1 MNAFFLYLHTFNTNN
16 MKKYLFLTILSA
28 GLLFASCG
36 SDDSGKSDNGNTPE
50 NPENPGQPVTVKS
63 EWEPKT
69 IKLVK
74 IVPLYTLDYPHT
86 SGCTRDYLQLMSDNT
101 AKFFHYEGTDCK
113 VTEYGQAFQR
123 SGNNVTVNVMG
134 YEIKGVVKAETDAY
148 MEIHSDISEYIP
160 LIKAQFPQYEQYLSV
175 LEGGTVI
182 LSLDKK

>member
-1 MNAFFLYLHTFNTNN
+1 
-16 MKKYLFLTILSA
+16 MKRYLFLTILSA

-36 SDDSGKSDNGNTPE
+36 SDDSGKSKDANTPG
-50 NPENPGQPVTVKS
+50 NPNNPNQPVTVKS

-74 IVPLYTLDYPHT
+74 IVPLYTLNYPHT
-86 SGCTRDYLQLMSDNT
+86 SGCTKDYLQLMSDDS

-123 SGNNVTVNVMG
+123 NGNNVTVNVMG
-134 YEIKGVVKAETDAY
+134 YEIKGVVKAEKDNY

-160 LIKAQFPQYEQYLSV
+160 LIKAQFPQYEQYLSL
-175 LEGGTVI
+175 LEGGTVM
-182 LSLDKK
+182 LALDKK

>member
-1 MNAFFLYLHTFNTNN
+1 MQTYFLYLHNLNIMN

-36 SDDSGKSDNGNTPE
+36 SDDTGKQEDTNTPG
-50 NPENPGQPVTVKS
+50 NPNNPNQPVTVKS
-63 EWEPKT
+63 EWEPQT

-74 IVPLYTLDYPHT
+74 IIPLYTLNYPHAT
-86 SGCTRDYLQLMSDNT
+86 GCTKDYLQLMSDDS

-113 VTEYGQAFQR
+113 VTEYGQAFKR
-123 SGNNVTVNVMG
+123 SGDNVTVNVMG
-134 YEIKGVVKAETDAY
+134 YEVKGVVKAESDTY

-175 LEGGTVI
+175 LEGGTVM
-182 LSLDKK
+182 LALDKK